1 MHLWLICSATRGFPG
16 SDGSRWP
23 GEPLCQPL
31 TLRRFGFSTSETV
44 TDSADAEIIRYRGG
58 NLLPL

>member
-1 MHLWLICSATRGFPG
+1 MANSQGNTLFPG
-16 SDGSRWP
+16 FDGSKLAGRAALP
-23 GEPLCQPL
+23 AL

-44 TDSADAEIIRYRGG
+44 TDSAGAEIIRNRGG

>member
-1 MHLWLICSATRGFPG
+1 MAGRAALPA
-16 SDGSRWP
+16 
-23 GEPLCQPL
+23 L

-44 TDSADAEIIRYRGG
+44 TDSAGAEIIRNRGG